1 MELEYIATVFKCY
14 LKFII
19 TEKGMRNRGHMKI
32 LFFDCY
38 RYYVLNPNYLK
49 YF

>member
-19 TEKGMRNRGHMKI
+19 TEEGMRNRDHINIWLVVIM
-32 LFFDCY
+32 
-38 RYYVLNPNYLK
+38 YYT
-49 YF
+49 